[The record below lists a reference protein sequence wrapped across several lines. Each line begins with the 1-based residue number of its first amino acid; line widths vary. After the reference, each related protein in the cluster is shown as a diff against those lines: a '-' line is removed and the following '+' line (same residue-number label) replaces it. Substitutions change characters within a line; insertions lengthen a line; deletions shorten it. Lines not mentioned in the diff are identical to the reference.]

1 MSKDAQLNWDHSI
14 QGFTMQG
21 HGDRTIRLHTTGH
34 DDVISP
40 DFWVGLGLQNMNA
53 LRLHKRPHNSLRWE
67 HIRKQYGRYGF
78 SKPGVRYQD
87 WETFSASA
95 DNPNQ
100 TISTLAA
107 IEGKSNLSTS
117 QLEKASGFAENVHS
131 FHAYIAGIYNILN
144 L

>member
-1 MSKDAQLNWDHSI
+1 MSKDVQLNWDHSI

-21 HGDRTIRLHTTGH
+21 HGDSTIRLHTTGH

-53 LRLHKRPHNSLRWE
+53 RRLHKCPHNSLHWE

-100 TISTLAA
+100 TIYTLAV
-107 IEGKSNLSTS
+107 IEENPTSAPYNSRIPVASLRTWIHSMPTS
-117 QLEKASGFAENVHS
+117 QASTTS
-131 FHAYIAGIYNILN
+131 
-144 L
+144 